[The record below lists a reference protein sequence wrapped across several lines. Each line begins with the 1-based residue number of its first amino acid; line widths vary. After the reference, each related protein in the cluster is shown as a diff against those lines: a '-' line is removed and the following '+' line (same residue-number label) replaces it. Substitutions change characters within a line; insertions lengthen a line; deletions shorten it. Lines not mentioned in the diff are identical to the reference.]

1 MHDLGLIIEIYESK
15 LRDVLGNEWP
25 VIFDIV
31 KVMEVEEQPRN
42 QNRWRD
48 GQMERPSVTC
58 GPGLELFAAKDI

>member
-48 GQMERPSVTC
+48 G
-58 GPGLELFAAKDI
+58 